1 MRRRTYTTFS
11 VEKMKPISLVF
22 FSGKTKTD
30 SQFSILQET
39 TRRDQK
45 IERGREIETGN
56 NIVSVK
62 KRSRNRFT
70 NTINIYWRRQ

>member
-45 IERGREIETGN
+45 IERGREIERENGRRKKQLEKAF
-56 NIVSVK
+56 SVH
-62 KRSRNRFT
+62 T
-70 NTINIYWRRQ
+70 YI